1 MPVDQYIGG
10 IEHAILHLLY
20 SRFFMQALKLTHPKI
35 NCKEPFKGLFTQ
47 GMVCHETYKDSNGNW
62 LSPEE
67 IEFDDNKKP
76 VHKNSKKKIKVGP
89 PEAMSKSKKNVV
101 DPENMIKSYGADA
114 VRLFI
119 LSDSPPE
126 KDIQWSERGVVS
138 ANKFLQ
144 KIWNLNLLI
153 LSRKEKNISNSNTQ
167 EKFVEIFYNYIFK
180 LSNQIENFQFNVAV
194 ASIYEIYNNLF
205 SSIDKEIENS
215 VLKKCLTDFMTVLI
229 PFTPH
234 LANECLTTLKS
245 NNSKNFAWPVV
256 DSKYSKKSFVNLA
269 VQISGKTRGI
279 LEVKNDLEEK
289 DAISECKNSS
299 KIKKYLNDKEIVKVI
314 YIKNKIINFLIK

>member
-1 MPVDQYIGG
+1 
-10 IEHAILHLLY
+10 
-20 SRFFMQALKLTHPKI
+20 
-35 NCKEPFKGLFTQ
+35 
-47 GMVCHETYKDSNGNW
+47 
-62 LSPEE
+62 
-67 IEFDDNKKP
+67 
-76 VHKNSKKKIKVGP
+76 
-89 PEAMSKSKKNVV
+89 
-101 DPENMIKSYGADA
+101 MIKSYGADA

-215 VLKKCLTDFMTVLI
+215 VFKKMLNRFYDGFNSI
-229 PFTPH
+229 Y
-234 LANECLTTLKS
+234 TT
-245 NNSKNFAWPVV
+245 F
-256 DSKYSKKSFVNLA
+256 
-269 VQISGKTRGI
+269 G
-279 LEVKNDLEEK
+279 
-289 DAISECKNSS
+289 
-299 KIKKYLNDKEIVKVI
+299 
-314 YIKNKIINFLIK
+314 